1 MTVTVALTTI
11 ADSISQMSISGVNVR
26 DIDQIPE
33 NALSIL
39 PVFYPIPNGYI
50 TDINFKRQTTGDADA
65 LMDLEYVLH
74 YRYLHAAIGSGGGLL
89 AAYSGLLTNLAAILK
104 KILESSSQTGAV
116 DVTLQSVSNIGPLS
130 DPGGQTQYH
139 GVDIALKVLEF
150 AQ

>member
-1 MTVTVALTTI
+1 MTVTVGLITV
-11 ADSISQMSISGVNVR
+11 ADSISNLSISGVNVR

-33 NALSIL
+33 NALAIL
-39 PVFYPIPNGYI
+39 PVLFPLPNGFV
-50 TDINFKRQTTGDADA
+50 TDVVFSRQSMGDAEA
-65 LMDLEYVLH
+65 LMNMEYVLH

-89 AAYSGLLTNLAAILK
+89 AAYSGLLTNLAAIVK
-104 KILESSSQTGAV
+104 KILESSNVTGAV
-116 DVTLQSVSNIGPLS
+116 DVTLQSVSGIGPLP